1 MKKCRSYSPVP
12 LTSTQSEDFQA
23 PYNDFLT
30 TNKQM
35 RYLGDLTTKLIGGR
49 QNGCVI
55 AQEASSAFDFSMH
68 RRNGK
73 DDDSSAGAL
82 VSYISR

>member
-23 PYNDFLT
+23 PCNNSLT

-35 RYLGDLTTKLIGGR
+35 LCLGDLTTKLIGGR
-49 QNGCVI
+49 QNGRVI
-55 AQEASSAFDFSMH
+55 AQEASSASDFSKH
-68 RRNGK
+68 RRNAK
-73 DDDSSAGAL
+73 DDDSSAEAIF
-82 VSYISR
+82 SYISR

>member
-1 MKKCRSYSPVP
+1 
-12 LTSTQSEDFQA
+12 
-23 PYNDFLT
+23 
-30 TNKQM
+30 M

-55 AQEASSAFDFSMH
+55 AQEASSAFYFSMH